1 MPHCSFILG
10 TRLVPTSHL
19 SLNGASGRCCP
30 WPPHRG
36 LAHTACSHGTHV
48 PFTAFAMTGSFRLA
62 LTRLI
67 TIFPGRHVA
76 FGSVSVSSARHHH
89 GIQHPSIMDHKPGAR
104 PSAAPTFSH
113 VVLTKPLRS
122 SRLSAHL
129 HIKTLRCPRG
139 RPGRAPTG
147 MNPQSSNH
155 GAGLL
160 SLTSCS
166 TRAC

>member
-10 TRLVPTSHL
+10 TRLVPTSRL

-30 WPPHRG
+30 

-62 LTRLI
+62 LARLI

-76 FGSVSVSSARHHH
+76 FRSVSVSSARHHH
-89 GIQHPSIMDHKPGAR
+89 GIQHPSVMDHKPGSR

-113 VVLTKPLRS
+113 LVLTKPLRS

-129 HIKTLRCPRG
+129 HIKTPRCSRG
-139 RPGRAPTG
+139 RPGCAPTG